1 MGFGCVCGYAEV
13 KGLKYMMKAR
23 GERGEESEGAEEEN
37 VKTRGE

>member
-23 GERGEESEGAEEEN
+23 GERGKR
-37 VKTRGE
+37 VKGQRRKM